1 MFTAL
6 KRLFDL
12 RKEQGLCRTSVCRP
26 PFKITRPQSHDVTP
40 ASTVTRAPHGDGQP
54 TAHLSVPVIYGPRLR
69 GTRATHLSAHSRQ
82 RPQLHPFPAFPMLA
96 LPVPKMQLTSL
107 PSARRIRVCSARHSG
122 ASHRQHVQQPSV
134 RHAGVSC
141 RASSDTDSELMSMD
155 YEVTKD
161 RSLSAN
167 WKPMINVAIT
177 GAAGQICNH
186 LLFMLAAGEVYG
198 KDQPIALN
206 LLGSERSREAL
217 EGVAME
223 LEDSLYPLLQ
233 QLSIGID
240 PEAVFQDADWAIMVG
255 AKPRG
260 PGMERAE
267 LLDLNGQVFEVQGKA
282 LNKVSSRVSSN
293 EARRGAEGPLPPHCR
308 LQRPP
313 DRAVGHMHKSRTAAV
328 LHYSPAP
335 PACVAVSPLC
345 MCVRHRTHALC
356 LWHGSSRPHSAH
368 VRRRRKPPTRFLYAH
383 APRSP
388 PCAPARP
395 SVMLCDPAGGQEDV
409 QSDGGGQPV

>member
-1 MFTAL
+1 M
-6 KRLFDL
+6 
-12 RKEQGLCRTSVCRP
+12 
-26 PFKITRPQSHDVTP
+26 
-40 ASTVTRAPHGDGQP
+40 
-54 TAHLSVPVIYGPRLR
+54 IYGPRLR
-69 GTRATHLSAHSRQ
+69 GASATHPSGHSRQ
-82 RPQLHPFPAFPMLA
+82 RPQTYPFPAFPTLA
-96 LPVPKMQLTSL
+96 LPVPEMQLTSL

-122 ASHRQHVQQPSV
+122 PSHRQHVQQPCV
-134 RHAGVSC
+134 RHAGVLC

-240 PEAVFQDADWAIMVG
+240 PEAGVPGCGLGHHGGRKATRPGHG
-255 AKPRG
+255 AG
-260 PGMERAE
+260 
-267 LLDLNGQVFEVQGKA
+267 
-282 LNKVSSRVSSN
+282 
-293 EARRGAEGPLPPHCR
+293 
-308 LQRPP
+308 
-313 DRAVGHMHKSRTAAV
+313 
-328 LHYSPAP
+328 
-335 PACVAVSPLC
+335 
-345 MCVRHRTHALC
+345 
-356 LWHGSSRPHSAH
+356 
-368 VRRRRKPPTRFLYAH
+368 
-383 APRSP
+383 
-388 PCAPARP
+388 
-395 SVMLCDPAGGQEDV
+395 
-409 QSDGGGQPV
+409 